1 MSDFVTGRR
10 SQSSGGDERRGWL
23 IAASLALAA
32 TCLSVPA
39 HAQVG
44 ATLVGSITDSAG
56 WEYVG
61 KGAGVGGNN
70 SPSLTAALPAN
81 TRQGDL
87 LVILAYA
94 RGSTS
99 NSANPMSPDV
109 PSGWSEAARYDGGLA
124 NGGHIAVFYKV
135 HDGTES
141 DTAVT
146 FSGTSAAGSTELVQ
160 MAAFRGNDTTSP
172 LGDVGA
178 DSFWAAAQNIG
189 PISAVT
195 LTNSSQ
201 LLLVFAARQNDMNAN
216 VGGISNNV
224 ATLTGD
230 GQTWNEIEE
239 RGETLGNDAG
249 YVWDYA
255 FTAGT
260 PTITAKTFTNGD
272 AQTGAGAGLMVAF
285 KASTGESSY
294 AFPSA
299 TYSNGRLYIAYTNTS
314 GATTAP
320 TVTGVSGAGLIFT
333 EIGTAGGVTYGNPTT
348 SRRIQAWRAMVP
360 SGATTGPVTITLDGP
375 TLGFGA
381 SMVEFTGTKTTG
393 TNGADAVVQSATATS
408 GASNVLSLT
417 ATLAA
422 FASSANRPVAFFGHA
437 ANEATTPEGTHTELH
452 DGNTGNPAMGY
463 QTEWLASGT
472 DTTPSASWTTS
483 SRAGAFALE
492 IAAGTFE
499 ARKALTIDYTKV
511 TPCGSNL
518 SNFPVLVSLTGN
530 YLKTRANG
538 GRIYSANGYDIEFRD
553 SGGVT
558 KLDHE
563 IEKYDPVA
571 GTLVAWV
578 EVPTVS
584 RSANTTFYMY
594 YGNPGITTNQSN
606 PTGVWDANYLA
617 VWHLKEDPSITNCP
631 TNKEICDSTS
641 NARHGDMFGTMGS
654 GAQVAGRIAGSLSFD
669 GTDDRIDIGSIVG
682 NRTAFTVSLWFRSS
696 STAGPNKMW
705 GEGSSTTGTPLT
717 YLDLNEAGNAG
728 DVEFAVRDDGS
739 TGAGVGDAGPW
750 NNNQW
755 HQMVGVQSS
764 KSARQLFVDGT
775 TRGTDATTVGTVTL
789 NTGNIG
795 AINHNGIDQYFPGGI
810 DEVRISSTN
819 RSACWVGTEYNNQSN
834 PGSDGS
840 PGFYTVGTEDPLV
853 PTLTLADHASG
864 QVPDRFTYVSPVT
877 DVLFHFRLTRD
888 LAATANNIRVNL
900 TTAGGVA
907 NGDVTDGELWRDD
920 GDGVFEGAGQDTQL
934 KDNVGPAVGVIAF
947 NGLAEDP
954 GTSGTTYF
962 VRVTV
967 ANLVGGDTTTLS
979 VGIGDIDV
987 GTGIV
992 RSGSATNATHTQE
1005 TVLYRSVGT
1014 TATNLNTS
1022 SRTVEIS
1029 GTTATFS
1036 GPMPA
1041 NLGVGDVLQYPTG
1054 GPYYL
1059 AVIHGRVSDTVYT
1072 VYSTAGGTPQAAA
1085 AGTAVGVYRA
1095 YTRLFNWE
1103 ALDENDTLDN
1113 TVEDFDTLASANL
1126 VASNRVM
1133 NVACYGDAPDTTA
1146 VTISGWTTSAT
1157 NYIRIFTPTSA
1168 VEVGTSQRHPGY
1180 YDTGKYLLRYGGEV
1194 LRISDNYVR
1203 VDGLQVHMNAD
1214 VVNAGGIVFS
1224 KGSDT
1229 GNSDYEVSNS
1239 LVRGPGTGS
1248 QNTRI
1253 GINLYSAGS
1262 GTLRAWNNI
1271 VYNWVG
1277 TGTRNTGIL
1286 PDDATYGFYL
1296 YDNTVVDCGWGIE
1309 VGNGTVVAKNN
1320 LVSSNTDNYNG
1331 TFSGLSTN
1339 NLSGPSQADA
1349 PGSNPRNA
1357 ATVTFVSYSGDDFH
1371 LAAADTGARGYG
1383 ADLSADANLAFA
1395 VDIDGA
1401 ARSGLWDIGADEWA
1415 APGTVAYSIGTSTA
1429 DLKTG
1434 SPTVSITAGLA
1445 TLSDPQTGHVG
1456 VGDLVDYDSTN
1467 ETVFIASVVSPTQ
1480 FTVRTA
1486 TGGVPPDS
1494 GAVSVNSVKRAFNT
1508 IGDAVTGSGDAGH
1521 LGTFDLVAA
1530 NVTLLWVCYNDGPFA
1545 ETVTIDGYTTDAT
1558 RFATLT
1564 VAGAQQVASGVSQRH
1579 DGTAGTGAV
1588 LRPPNGVLHGISVED
1603 AYTVVEWL
1611 DVDGVN
1617 GMAVNADGV
1626 QAEAGGQSAIL
1637 QNLIIHGLVAS
1648 HNGIYTSLNGVV
1660 IRNCVIYD
1668 NFGAIQ
1674 IDGTNN
1680 VVQNVTIYSH
1690 SGYGLMSIGNG
1701 STIENVVSMNSVD
1714 DFMFSGAITASN
1726 NNMSSDATA
1735 DDSPG
1740 TGNLINRLAANQFRS
1755 LSGGYDLH
1763 LKGSANAIGAGK
1775 NLSGSFTDDID
1786 GVTRPAAGAWD
1797 IGADEVDALTQ
1808 GHYRWRHDNGTQA
1821 TAGWAAAEDTVLS
1834 GVPPLAT
1841 RRLRFEVSNEGAVS
1855 SGAVS
1860 YQLQY
1865 ARSSTCS
1872 TATYSPVPAE
1882 PATGEWQI
1890 VDTWNFG
1897 DQDPTT
1903 NVAGG
1908 VTDDGSS
1915 FVAGYLKDAGNYNTT
1930 GITLN
1935 PNQFTE
1941 VEFNLR
1947 PTATAVAGAN
1957 YCFRLYHY
1965 SGLRPLDTYLTY
1977 ASAIVAAPSAM
1988 RVRTGSYAGDGVN
2001 GRAINVGFQ
2010 PDLVILEAANTHN
2023 AIVRTSTMSGNTSR
2037 FLKDSAALVDRIQAF
2052 SASGFTVGNQAEAN
2066 ANGLTYHWVA
2076 FQSGAGDMAVGSYQG
2091 DTLDNRN
2098 VNGLGFQPEYVLLI
2112 PDPAAG
2118 YWTWHRFADS
2128 ASGDSQDVE
2137 GGPTGPPRTNR
2148 IQDFLG
2154 DGFQVGNDVVVNGNS
2169 VNLYHWIA
2177 WNEVPGRID
2186 VGSYAGNGNDNRSI
2200 TGVGFRPEYLLL
2212 AREVTDSVVHKPAS
2226 SGVATD
2232 LSQPWRGYTQSMAAD
2247 RVQALEADG
2256 FQLGQSTL
2264 VNASGAGNTY
2274 YYAAFG
2280 PYDPAPAVYY
2290 SIGTS
2295 TADLKTGGPT
2305 IAIVSGVATL
2315 SVAQTGNVGV
2325 GDVIEY
2331 DSPSQ
2336 KAYIASVVSQA
2347 QFTVRTATGGIPADT
2362 GAVVVT
2368 SIKRAFNTVAAAV
2381 TGSADANHLGTYDL
2395 PAARVNLTWVGYN
2408 DGLFAAGATI
2418 DGYTTSPANVITL
2431 TVAGA
2436 SQVASGVSQRHDGV
2450 RDTGTRI
2457 NGPGTSAGALLIRDG
2472 NVTVEWW
2479 AARNTKG
2486 CIACGSIDVDGAT
2499 NVLLRNLVLYDTYN
2513 GVYSRNGASLTL
2525 RNSIVFNADND
2536 GFLGSLGTT
2545 ATIESCTF
2553 YAAANGVNGGG
2564 GTTTVRNTV
2573 SMGNGLLDFASVTTQ
2588 AYNLSED
2595 VSASGPG
2602 SFQSAVGPFFT
2613 FASTATPDLHL
2624 RPGSEGVNAG
2634 LDLSATFS
2642 DDIDGGTRPFS
2653 TAWDIGA
2660 DESLYASNHLLLE
2673 NHALGQAD
2681 AFATTSPVTGV
2692 LSRFRMTRSG
2702 TVTVNTLRVRF
2713 STGGGIANG
2722 DVASGE
2728 LWQDANGNGTL
2739 ETGSDTLI
2747 EGGVVP
2753 AGGVLTFTT
2762 DFIPP
2767 ASATTFFVRATV
2779 SNLVAGDTTTV
2790 SLGTADVDTLQAGIT
2805 ESGSVA
2811 DAIHAQDQS
2820 SGADVYYS
2828 VGTSSPTDLK
2838 TGAPTITV
2846 VNGTATLS
2854 VAQVGN
2860 VGVGDRITFTG
2871 GPVFIE
2877 AVLSPTVFV
2886 VHTATGAIPAD
2897 VPVAVS
2903 VTSIRREFA
2912 SIAAAES
2919 GSPALLGGSSDL
2931 VATSRRLTWV
2941 VYNDGPLNVSANTTI
2956 NGYTA
2961 GAANYITLTVAGA
2974 SQVASGASQRH
2985 TGIAGTGAVVEVTA
2999 AVNENVLTVAV
3010 PYTRVE
3016 WLELDGNDFIVW
3028 AGVQVEATGSNALLR
3043 HLLIHDVETTG
3054 SQGDGFGMAVDG
3066 DGTVVR
3072 NCIVYEY
3079 GEDGIYVTSNGVLV
3093 QNTTLHRST
3102 NTSNVGEALQVGS
3115 GCSAIAE
3122 NVIATDSSFYSEGSL
3137 TCYNSISSGN
3147 SVTTPPG
3154 CDGTGTGNQ
3163 TNRSAAS
3170 LFVSAV
3176 SGYYDLHLRSG
3187 SAARDTGLDL
3197 SATRLFADDI
3207 DGQARPYGAAW
3218 DVGADEAGP
3227 STALRLQ
3234 VLSGTYDGDGTDDRA
3249 ITVGFQPDLVI
3260 VDSEGTAAGNDVIVR
3275 TSTMVGD
3282 ASKAMD
3288 DTVVIAANQIQSL
3301 TPTGFTVGTD
3311 PDVNEAGAGRKFH
3324 WVAMQAGAGV
3334 MKVGKYT
3341 GSGTASQAITGLGF
3355 TPVYVL
3361 VIPEDI
3367 EYVIQRS
3374 VTMPTVWSMGFSS
3387 EAWDTNITALR
3398 ADGFVVGTRLNT
3410 SSVVY
3415 HYAAWAAVPGSVMV
3429 GSYLGNNTDN
3439 RDISGTGFMPE
3450 YVAVTRAYTPGQL
3463 GGQGSA
3469 AAHKPASTGTATDGT
3484 LLFDARI
3491 NETTN
3496 VKALLPD
3503 GFRVGTHAR
3512 VNSSTAPSTY
3522 HWAAFG
3528 PHATRA
3534 YYRSVG
3540 NTGTVVGP
3548 GASGLDVVNGST
3560 QVDAPSAQWVTNDR
3574 GRGDVITIAGV
3585 NYMVQTVASETRLY
3599 LSEAYQ
3605 GATGN
3610 VASGQVQIR
3619 RQFATLADWESCIDG
3634 DGGALPPAGPCYY
3647 FRAPNPSLV
3656 TDDRSEV
3663 GIVYNDGTAYAGGL
3677 TIDGSV
3683 TDAAHTITLTAD
3695 RGHRHS
3701 GVASPGATTHV
3712 VVDNGSSTSPAIQV
3726 LDDHVTVEWLEVK
3739 GGSGTGADLVSVNN
3753 LATGANE
3760 IFLRY
3765 NLLHDGSGH
3774 GIHLRDVDTI
3784 ATVSN
3789 NIVFNNIR
3797 HDVAL
3802 GLNGAGCGTDVRL
3815 LSNTVYGGSQSGIK
3829 GASCANQVQL
3839 TNNIACSGGRVGG
3852 YYDID
3857 FSDTSPSDG
3866 TFDVRLPDSGYNLT
3880 CMPSPKFTGSN
3891 GVYLDWAEPGFVS
3904 TFNPVDLHLT
3914 SSSPAVDQG
3923 TNLSTEIGYFDVD
3936 GQSRVATWDIGADE
3950 YNGFTAVK
3958 LVDFRAAA
3966 LDAAVSV
3973 EWETAQELDNLG
3985 FHLYRGASADGPWT
3999 RLNATLIPGLG
4010 SSPEGKAYVHL
4021 DSGLANGT
4029 TYFYRL
4035 EDVDRHGIVTSHGP
4049 VSATPQ
4055 VGGEPGDGG
4064 GGDGGG
4070 PEEPPPSPRTTPKA
4084 SWKPHGEPEKQ
4095 SLRVLERSAEG
4106 VTLELVTGGFYSE
4119 EQPDGTTKL
4128 IVPGFFDRSEPGR
4141 PTVPTRRLWQDALVG
4156 RGVELVDVAP
4166 SDFLSFSGLR
4176 VPVAGR
4182 PVAVAT
4188 PEGTYEA
4195 SSLPVS
4201 AAEARKLRAADTAT
4215 GLFPAAQALVHQTA
4229 FQGER
4234 KKAYVEL
4241 SPLRVNETTQRV
4253 TLARRLVVRL
4263 AFAGAVEG
4271 ERGKG
4276 SVGRRAPSPGAS
4288 DAATGTDPQ
4297 VLARFATRARGLHAV
4312 TFEEVPGLTGALAT
4326 SSLLLSRRG
4335 VPVPFHCEPRT
4346 ASFGPGS
4353 TLYFLSDGTDS
4364 AYGSEAVF
4372 ELALGSDGIAM
4383 PVAVASA
4390 RRVTTTTPIAT
4401 LRHEGSFE
4409 ADLNYLPA
4417 LTEARDLW
4425 VWDYGL
4431 AGGQGQDYA
4440 FTAHSP
4446 ALVPEN
4452 AQLRVD
4458 LEGGSDTLVEE
4469 EHHLLAFVNG
4479 SLVGDLRFDGM
4490 QPAILEAEV
4499 PTSLLRDGSNTLRL
4513 ENAGDTGSTAS
4524 FVYLDR
4530 FSLEYARPVAP
4541 LAGVLEGKASQAG
4554 RASIEAAPGAILL
4567 DTTDPTPRFL
4577 GRALGGGRLT
4587 WNAEPGHRYLATF
4600 PEAFQKPEVRAA
4612 SAGTLRAATNQA
4624 DWIVV
4629 APEALLPAAQDLAA
4643 HREAQGL
4650 AAMVVS
4656 LEDVVVE
4663 FGHGE
4668 AGPHAVRDFL
4678 AFAFHHWAAPSPR
4691 YVLLLGDASY
4701 DPKGFLSGTSRPD
4714 LIPTPYSKSAFLWT
4728 PADPLYAAVNGT
4740 DSLPDIAI
4748 GRINAAT
4755 LAEAQAAVQKIL
4767 DFENASRT
4775 LGGNA
4780 ALVADNPDLAGDFE
4794 ANQDG
4799 IATLLPSRPVQKIY
4813 LTQLGASATK
4823 AAVRNAFDSGAS
4835 LVSFVGH
4842 GSSGLWATEGILRS
4856 PDVAFF
4862 APQPQQPFV
4871 LTMTCSNGY
4880 FASPYNNSLSERLV
4894 LAADKGA
4901 IASFSPSG
4909 LSVDA
4914 AAHVFHSAVVSE
4926 LELGGHDRLGD
4937 LVLAAQA
4944 DYAASGAFPELL
4956 DFYNLLGDPGLRIR

>member
-10 SQSSGGDERRGWL
+10 AKGHRDGARRGRRGPGWPT
-23 IAASLALAA
+23 AVAVTVLAL
-32 TCLSVPA
+32 LGSVPA
-39 HAQVG
+39 RAQVG
-44 ATLVGSITDSAG
+44 ATVMASMAD
-56 WEYVG
+56 
-61 KGAGVGGNN
+61 
-70 SPSLTAALPAN
+70 PA
-81 TRQGDL
+81 D
-87 LVILAYA
+87 
-94 RGSTS
+94 
-99 NSANPMSPDV
+99 
-109 PSGWSEAARYDGGLA
+109 
-124 NGGHIAVFYKV
+124 
-135 HDGTES
+135 
-141 DTAVT
+141 
-146 FSGTSAAGSTELVQ
+146 
-160 MAAFRGNDTTSP
+160 
-172 LGDVGA
+172 
-178 DSFWAAAQNIG
+178 
-189 PISAVT
+189 
-195 LTNSSQ
+195 NSSYT
-201 LLLVFAARQNDMNAN
+201 FPSASY
-216 VGGISNNV
+216 SNNV
-224 ATLTGD
+224 LY
-230 GQTWNEIEE
+230 IC
-239 RGETLGNDAG
+239 
-249 YVWDYA
+249 
-255 FTAGT
+255 
-260 PTITAKTFTNGD
+260 FTNT
-272 AQTGAGAGLMVAF
+272 AAATPPTVTSVAGAGLAF
-285 KASTGESSY
+285 TQ
-294 AFPSA
+294 
-299 TYSNGRLYIAYTNTS
+299 
-314 GATTAP
+314 
-320 TVTGVSGAGLIFT
+320 
-333 EIGTAGGVTYGNPTT
+333 IGTGQTYGSN
-348 SRRIQAWRAMVP
+348 RRIQAWRALAAA
-360 SGATTGPVTITLDGP
+360 GAGTGAVTITADATSLSM
-375 TLGFGA
+375 GA
-381 SMVEFTGTKTTG
+381 VIIAFTGTKTSG
-393 TNGADAVVQSATATS
+393 ANGADAVVQSASTNS
-408 GASNVLSLT
+408 GGDVTQLT
-417 ATLAA
+417 VNLAA
-422 FASSANRPVAFFGHA
+422 FASPNNRPVAFFSHRAAEVSSPESGFTELFDGTHA
-437 ANEATTPEGTHTELH
+437 APV
-452 DGNTGNPAMGY
+452 MGY
-463 QTEWLASGT
+463 EAEWHATAVETSPT
-472 DTTPSASWTTS
+472 ASWPTLE
-483 SRAGAFALE
+483 RAGGFALE
-492 IAAGTFE
+492 IAAAPPFE
-499 ARKALTIDYTKV
+499 YRKALTVDYTKV
-511 TPCGSNL
+511 TPCSSAPL
-518 SNFPVLVSLTGN
+518 NFPVLVSLSGN
-530 YLKTRANG
+530 YLKTTANG
-538 GRIYSANGYDIEFRD
+538 GRIRSASGYDIAFRASD
-553 SGGVT
+553 GMT
-558 KLDHE
+558 QLDHE
-563 IEKYDPVA
+563 IEKYDGTA

-578 EVPTVS
+578 RVPALSYT
-584 RSANTTFYMY
+584 ANTSFYMY
-594 YGNPGITTNQSN
+594 YGNAGVTADQSN
-606 PTGVWDANYLA
+606 PAGVWDSSFVG
-617 VWHLKEDPSITNCP
+617 VWHLKEDPSGTAP
-631 TNKEICDSTS
+631 QMQDSKNSNDGTS
-641 NARHGDMFGTMGS
+641 SGGMTSGD
-654 GAQVAGRIAGSLSFD
+654 QVAAKANGGLDLDGSNDYINSAN
-669 GTDDRIDIGSIVG
+669 GGSTLNVG
-682 NRTAFTVSLWFRSS
+682 EAFTVEAWIKRD
-696 STAGPNKMW
+696 A
-705 GEGSSTTGTPLT
+705 TGTDGVLSKAWDN
-717 YLDLNEAGNAG
+717 YYSFKLSLENDVVRLDVDNDPNTFDNVQGATITDTSGWHYVGGYATSADALK
-728 DVEFAVRDDGS
+728 VFADGVIHANTGTRNGTTEYDS
-739 TGAGVGDAGPW
+739 GGLLVGAGRW
-750 NNNQW
+750 NGNP
-755 HQMVGVQSS
+755 
-764 KSARQLFVDGT
+764 VD
-775 TRGTDATTVGTVTL
+775 
-789 NTGNIG
+789 
-795 AINHNGIDQYFPGGI
+795 YFDGLV
-810 DEVRISSTN
+810 DEVRISSVN
-819 RSACWVGTEYNNQSN
+819 RDACWIRTTYNSVNA
-834 PGSDGS
+834 PGNDGS
-840 PGFYTVGTEDPLV
+840 PGFYSVGTEEALD
-853 PTLTLADHASG
+853 TLALANHAAG
-864 QVPDRFTYVSPVT
+864 QVSDRFTYTTPVT
-877 DVLFHFRLTRD
+877 DTLFQFSLSRSGTVTVS
-888 LAATANNIRVNL
+888 AIRVNF
-900 TTAGGVA
+900 TTGGGVA
-907 NGDVTDGELWRDD
+907 NGDVSDGELWKDD
-920 GDGVFEGAGQDTQL
+920 GDGVFEGAGQDTQI
-934 KDNVGPAVGVIAF
+934 KDGVVPSAGVLDF
-947 NGLAEDP
+947 SSLAEDP
-954 GTSGTTYF
+954 GTTGTTYF
-962 VRVTV
+962 VRATV
-967 ANLVGGDTTTLS
+967 GSLASGDTTTLS
-979 VGIGDIDV
+979 VGTADIDV
-987 GTGIV
+987 AGGVIEW
-992 RSGSATNATHTQE
+992 GSITNATHTQE
-1005 TVLYRSVGT
+1005 SVRFRSVGT
-1014 TATNLNTS
+1014 TTTNLNTG

-1029 GTTATFS
+1029 GNTATFS
-1036 GPMPA
+1036 GSMPA
-1041 NLGVGDVLQYPTG
+1041 NVGVGDVLQYPAAA
-1054 GPYYL
+1054 PAYL
-1059 AVIHGRVSDTVYT
+1059 AVIHGRISDTVYT

-1085 AGTAVGVYRA
+1085 ANTQVNVYRA
-1095 YTRLFNWE
+1095 YTSLSRWAVQN
-1103 ALDENDTLDN
+1103 ENDTLNDTLEN
-1113 TVEDFDTLASANL
+1113 FDTSLNL
-1126 VASNRVM
+1126 VGQNAVM
-1133 NVACYGDAPDTTA
+1133 NVACYADGADPLA
-1146 VTISGWTTSAT
+1146 VTVTGWTTSAT
-1157 NYIRIFTPTSA
+1157 NDIRIYTPTSTA
-1168 VEVGTSQRHPGY
+1168 EVGATQRHAGVW
-1180 YDTGKYLLRYGGEV
+1180 DTTKYRLEAGGEV
-1194 LRISDNYVR
+1194 LKIQDGYVR
-1203 VDGLQVHMNAD
+1203 VDGLQVRKIGDAANT
-1214 VVNAGGIVFS
+1214 GGIVFT
-1224 KGSDT
+1224 KASDI
-1229 GNSDYEVSNS
+1229 GASSYELSNTI
-1239 LVRGPGTGS
+1239 VRGQGS
-1248 QNTRI
+1248 ITQNVQNGVR
-1253 GINLYSAGS
+1253 LYSAGT
-1262 GTLRAWNNI
+1262 GTLKAWNNVVYGWPTGATSVAGI
-1271 VYNWVG
+1271 SLEDVDYTSYVYN
-1277 TGTRNTGIL
+1277 
-1286 PDDATYGFYL
+1286 
-1296 YDNTVVDCGWGIE
+1296 NTVVGNDGGIS
-1309 VGNGTVVAKNN
+1309 VVQGTVVAKNN
-1320 LVSSNTDNYNG
+1320 LASGNWDNYVG
-1331 TFSGLSTN
+1331 TFSASSTN
-1339 NLSGPSQADA
+1339 NLSTTGDA
-1349 PGSNPRNA
+1349 PGSSPRNA
-1357 ATVTFVSYSGDDFH
+1357 AVTFVSPGAPDYH

-1494 GAVSVNSVKRAFNT
+1494 GAVSVNSIKRAFNT

-1941 VEFNLR
+1941 LEFNLR

-2052 SASGFTVGNQAEAN
+2052 GASGFTVGNQAEAN

-3079 GEDGIYVTSNGVLV
+3079 GEDGIYVTANGVLV

-3880 CMPSPKFTGSN
+3880 CMPSPKLTGSN

-4156 RGVELVDVAP
+4156 RGVEPVDVAP

-4612 SAGTLRAATNQA
+4612 SAGPLRAATNQA

-4799 IATLLPSRPVQKIY
+4799 IATILTSRPVQKIY

-4835 LVSFVGH
+4835 LVSYVGH

-4894 LAADKGA
+4894 LAPDKGA

-4909 LSVDA
+4909 LSLND
-4914 AAHVFHSAVVSE
+4914 AAHVYHRAVVSE
-4926 LELGGHDRLGD
+4926 LEQGAHDRLGD
-4937 LVLAAQA
+4937 LLLAAQA
-4944 DYAASGAFPELL
+4944 SYAATGAFPELL
-4956 DFYNLLGDPGLRIR
+4956 DFYNLLGDPGLQIR